1 MRPKG
6 GRPTVRGDAY
16 PKTPYR
22 SAGVR
27 DKFRRFSG
35 TPGILPGVTIRSR
48 SLGAAPTPGEQARQ
62 ALTLQR
68 APLPRVRSVRLA
80 DVVWLTVGNAALI
93 LLMWVRHGGLD
104 QLRDVSGT
112 LTAGGQLTALFGTYL
127 ALVELVLMSRS
138 PWLDQQAGMHRL
150 VVWHRWVGF
159 ACIWLLV
166 AHTTLTTAG
175 YALGDRIGVLDEAWT
190 LLTTYPYV
198 LMGTVALLLLIGV
211 GVTSARA
218 AQRRVSYETWYGIHL
233 YTYLAFVLG
242 FGHQLAVGTD
252 FQNDP
257 IARLYWMLLY
267 LVAAAL
273 VLIFRFGQP
282 IQNWT
287 RHRLQVADVVAEAPG
302 VVSVYVRGRNLH
314 QLAVR
319 AGQYFLW
326 RFLTRDGWWR
336 AHPFSLSAAPNGRR
350 LRLTIRADGDYTA
363 QLLRLRP
370 GTRVAA
376 EGPYGI
382 LTGARRTR
390 EKVLLIAGG
399 IGITPLRALLEEL
412 PAEPGE
418 LTLLYRARDWND
430 VVFSPEL
437 DHLARRRGAQ
447 LYYRVGR
454 RGTPELPDD
463 PLTPAGLQALVP
475 DIAERDVFVCGP
487 IPMLDAVRRSLN
499 RLRVPRSQIHI
510 ERFEY

>member
-1 MRPKG
+1 MHEGPEW
-6 GRPTVRGDAY
+6 V
-16 PKTPYR
+16 
-22 SAGVR
+22 
-27 DKFRRFSG
+27 
-35 TPGILPGVTIRSR
+35 RSR
-48 SLGAAPTPGEQARQ
+48 SRDVLAILKHRGHLLLRALELTHGHDLRGVTTRSRSFGAARRPVVQARR
-62 ALTLQR
+62 AVTLQR
-68 APLPRVRSVRLA
+68 APLPHLRSVRLA
-80 DVVWLTVGNAALI
+80 DLVWLTVGNGALI

-112 LTAGGQLTALFGTYL
+112 LTAGGQLAALFGTYL

-166 AHTTLTTAG
+166 AHTALTTVG
-175 YALGDRIGVLDEAWT
+175 YALGDRIGVLGEAWT

-211 GVTSARA
+211 GVASVRT

-252 FQNDP
+252 FQTDP
-257 IARLYWMLLY
+257 IARLYWVLLY
-267 LVAAAL
+267 VIAAAL
-273 VLIFRFGQP
+273 VLVFRFGQP
-282 IQNWT
+282 LRNWM
-287 RHRLQVADVVAEAPG
+287 RHRLHVADVVAESPG
-302 VVSVYVRGRNLH
+302 VVSVYVRGRHLD

-319 AGQYFLW
+319 AGQYFVW

-336 AHPFSLSAAPNGRR
+336 AHPFSLSAAPNGRL

-412 PAEPGE
+412 PAEPGG
-418 LTLLYRARDWND
+418 LTLLYRARHWND
-430 VVFSPEL
+430 VVFAPEL

-447 LYYRVGR
+447 LHYLVGR

-463 PLTPAGLQALVP
+463 PLTPAGLRALVP
-475 DIAERDVFVCGP
+475 DIADRDVFVCGP
-487 IPMLDAVRRSLN
+487 IPMLDAVRRSLD
-499 RLRVPRSQIHI
+499 RLHVPRSQVHI